1 MHLKRLINLS
11 MALVI
16 LGMFFI
22 VQPVNAE
29 EEDIQNRVNAELNI
43 ELISA
48 TDLKISV
55 TMDVSR
61 AVAFGSV
68 YDHSGIA
75 SLATSSN
82 PDDIE
87 ARGVIKRDLHDALK
101 SQIEAS
107 FENADVAPVYEK
119 PVYENNVFVEEYM
132 VNLTSSFFDMNETV
146 NAHDFVNG
154 VLDMDANVSY
164 AFDLSAEGG
173 WNNSYIFDL
182 GDNFDFYTDGEY
194 NEIDKTITW
203 EVLNGN
209 GNRPYKTAELILNA
223 KNPTVKNLDSE
234 NIFLEFELDSTNVK
248 ETSLNANVVIET
260 ADISVYN
267 VLPDFIDNL
276 QFIPADG
283 FRLFEENGFITW
295 NNTYEKTV
303 KPVKENITRVI
314 EESSFNQTL
323 DLTRTWDNISTIDCP
338 VAYEVDNMNSEP
350 SLKMILSD
358 GDVDFKICSL
368 SNRAL
373 FGLINS
379 GANTNISQGDINF
392 GDKLNEIGYDYNA
405 SLFLPDNM
413 YLDGKNIYKWNESV
427 SVKGK
432 FESDVA
438 NSFTKE
444 KKETIIEME
453 VQSTD
458 LNLLSF
464 FTGKT
469 ELTFGMYLQEKR
481 EYNVTSTSGVFS
493 LPEKVVLPH
502 LCSDAFRLC
511 VEENVFSAKNIDDY
525 LVDEKNLFE
534 SRLKNILSGLDV
546 QNKGHVKREVFES
559 SLNDWDQDISE
570 MDADVAIKIDSYAH
584 CSHPISFD
592 LSFLPPG
599 FDVNTQYF
607 NFTGIEN
614 HNVTYRVVFPKGIS
628 LRASDP
634 LNKVDIKRKSD
645 GRQYIEVK
653 FDESEHNLTTSVT
666 CEIIPS
672 GFFIIGILMP
682 CIISLII
689 TIVLIVT
696 IFIIRK
702 KRKTGRGMVTHGED
716 DSFTDYEDEDY
727 YVPPPPGSK

>member
-1 MHLKRLINLS
+1 
-11 MALVI
+11 VI
-16 LGMFFI
+16 L
-22 VQPVNAE
+22 
-29 EEDIQNRVNAELNI
+29 
-43 ELISA
+43 
-48 TDLKISV
+48 
-55 TMDVSR
+55 
-61 AVAFGSV
+61 
-68 YDHSGIA
+68 
-75 SLATSSN
+75 
-82 PDDIE
+82 
-87 ARGVIKRDLHDALK
+87 
-101 SQIEAS
+101 
-107 FENADVAPVYEK
+107 
-119 PVYENNVFVEEYM
+119 
-132 VNLTSSFFDMNETV
+132 
-146 NAHDFVNG
+146 
-154 VLDMDANVSY
+154 
-164 AFDLSAEGG
+164 
-173 WNNSYIFDL
+173 
-182 GDNFDFYTDGEY
+182 
-194 NEIDKTITW
+194 ITW
-203 EVLNGN
+203 NVLNGN
-209 GNRPYKTAELILNA
+209 GDHPYKTAELILREN
-223 KNPTVKNLDSE
+223 NPTVKKLDSE
-234 NIFLEFELDSTNVK
+234 NIFLEFELDSANVK
-248 ETSLNANVVIET
+248 ETSLKTNVVIET

-303 KPVKENITRVI
+303 KPVEENITSVI
-314 EESSFNQTL
+314 KESSFNQTL
-323 DLTRTWDNISTIDCP
+323 DLTRTWDNTSTTDCP
-338 VAYEVDNMNSEP
+338 AAYEIDNMNSEP
-350 SLKMILSD
+350 NLKMILSD
-358 GDVDFKICSL
+358 DDVDFKICGL

-379 GANTNISQGDINF
+379 GADANISQGDINF

-413 YLDGKNIYKWNESV
+413 YLDGKNVYQWNESV
-427 SVKGK
+427 SVKGE

-438 NSFTKE
+438 SSFTKE
-444 KKETIIEME
+444 KKETVIEIE

-481 EYNVTSTSGVFS
+481 DYNVTNISEVFS
-493 LPEKVVLPH
+493 LPEKVVLPY

-525 LVDEKNLFE
+525 LVGEKNLFE

-546 QNKGHVKREVFES
+546 QNKGHVKRDVFES
-559 SLNDWDQDISE
+559 SLNDWDHDISE
-570 MDADVAIKIDSYAH
+570 MDANSTIKIDSYAH

-599 FDVNTQYF
+599 FEISKQYF

-628 LRASDP
+628 LKASDP
-634 LNKVDIKRKSD
+634 LNKVEVKRKSD

-666 CEIIPS
+666 CELS
-672 GFFIIGILMP
+672 ASAFFIIGILMP

-689 TIVLIVT
+689 TIILIVT
-696 IFIIRK
+696 IIFVRK
-702 KRKTGRGMVTHGED
+702 KRKMGRGTVSSSSD
-716 DSFTDYEDEDY
+716 DESFTSYEDEDY